1 MLKTALIKNSPVP
14 DIRYID
20 RYISFIEKCKLIP
33 LFVSFEKHHIL
44 PKSFGGNNGDNLIK
58 LSPRHHYIA
67 HILLAKATGSPKMI
81 KALHK
86 MIYSRTG
93 DVIREYKISS
103 RMYEYLKI
111 EHAKIVSAYSKNTVT
126 AKHMYTNEVKRIPKK
141 LFDQYN
147 GVLYEAT
154 AKGRKDSQVTIE
166 LKRIAS
172 KKPRKVK
179 QGTRVR
185 SLAAS
190 RYSYITPKGYCEN
203 STDLLNLYS
212 TFTKNTLTVL
222 EDEFVISHKFASIHN
237 EFKDYVGK
245 KLKDIGFTRKI
256 K

>member
-14 DIRYID
+14 DVRYID
-20 RYISFIEKCKLIP
+20 RYVSYIQRCKLIP
-33 LFVSFEKHHIL
+33 VGAPFEKHHIL
-44 PKSFGGNNGDNLIK
+44 PKSFGGSNINNLIK

-67 HILLAKATGSPKMI
+67 HVLLATATGSPKMI

-86 MIYSRTG
+86 MVYSRTG
-93 DVIREYKISS
+93 DIIREYKISS

-111 EHAKIVSAYSKNTVT
+111 EHAKVVSAYSKNTVT
-126 AKHMYTNEVKRIPKK
+126 AKHMFTNEVKRIPKK

-172 KKPRKVK
+172 KKPRKVI

-190 RYSYITPKGYCEN
+190 KYSYITPKGYCEN
-203 STDLLNLYS
+203 SNDLLNLYS

-237 EFKDYVGK
+237 EFKDCVGK